1 MLLVVFNPNKFLQVG
16 LVLNGKAGAYPNRD
30 PYSDA
35 TTPSTMTQQNSLV
48 NMAMLH
54 SKVIMR
60 SAKANG
66 REPKSCLGQVFS
78 LKLDHF
84 VMHTIARHA
93 QA

>member
-1 MLLVVFNPNKFLQVG
+1 MLLDKFLQVG
-16 LVLNGKAGAYPNRD
+16 FVLDGKAGAYPNRD

-48 NMAMLH
+48 NMLVLH
-54 SKVIMR
+54 SKVILG

-66 REPKSCLGQVFS
+66 REPKSCLGQVFNF
-78 LKLDHF
+78 KLDRF
-84 VMHTIARHA
+84 VMHAIARHA